1 MKVSRSS
8 AIGTRWVMRIAEAL
22 RNLRTDI
29 RNRLCGGAMLAL
41 LLVAPVAQAQIQNG
55 GFETGSFSSWTLRDY
70 SRGNSTMPVTSSSQL
85 GLTATGTV
93 SNGGNGTGFRSSVLT
108 SPGTAP
114 NTNGNLKYPFSGN
127 ASALIGG
134 NGGLKGTSIEQVAT
148 MALSDVDPVDGKV
161 HIRFAMAPLL
171 NNPSHPANQQPFF
184 YVEVINQTKGNSTL
198 FNTFN
203 YSNQPG
209 IPWQSVGNYQYTNW
223 QGFDISPG
231 NGLLDV
237 GDQVLLKIYVSNC
250 AQGAADHTG
259 QVYVDVFGSK
269 MPGLSVY
276 ATGPAITKPS
286 EQITYTYNY
295 INNSGVFAID
305 SWVRLAAPITEN
317 GLHLTFVPGSWP
329 PGCTG
334 IHTGTSPRADY
345 IDCPVGNLNDG
356 DGGNFQVTFT
366 VPAGAATT
374 SPNNVINNGDYDIRA
389 STVSPFIGPL
399 VKTIILPSATPT
411 VDLGITVSNGGVP
424 SYAVGGAVAYTVTVT
439 NNGPVDV
446 TGAIITQTLTGVSG
460 TAAWTCA
467 PAPGSTAVCGAASGT
482 GPITTTGNLPLN
494 QSLIYTVTGITAT
507 AAGTPV
513 VTVVKVAPPAGTSDS
528 VSSNNTDGLSTPVSA
543 EQHTLTVNTTG
554 SGTGR
559 VNAVPVTLAC
569 ASPGGAPCNSQL
581 LGKDQEAYLT
591 AVADPG
597 SIFKNWTG
605 DCTTITGNQCY
616 VKMGTVDLSVTAVF
630 AKVWT
635 VTPSIVGGTI
645 TPNTPQTVED
655 GQGTSFTITPG
666 TSGQVPV
673 ITTPGGAN
681 TCPGTLTGPVG
692 GNYTYSVSP
701 VTEDCAF
708 HVTFSTPDPKLT
720 VTKSVTSTGPY
731 TLGSA
736 IAYGFVVENTGNV
749 VLTGIVVNDA
759 QLDAPAN
766 CPVTTLAP
774 GASTTCTGSHTVT
787 AAEVAVGNVH
797 NSATASGTPPSGP
810 AVSSPPSTVDT
821 PTTQNPA
828 MTAVKSVTSAGPYTV
843 GSVIAYQFVVTNTGD
858 VTLTGIV
865 VNDAQLN
872 APAVCPL
879 TTLNPGDT
887 TTCTGSHTVTAA
899 EVAAGNVHNSA
910 TVTGQPPTPPGGPT
924 PPPVTT
930 PPTTADT
937 PTTQN
942 PAMTVVKSV
951 TSAGPYGVGDQIA
964 YQFVVTNTG
973 DVTLTGIVVNDAQ
986 LDAAAVCPVT
996 TLAPATSTTCTGN
1009 HTVTAAEVA
1018 AGFVHNSAT
1027 ATGQPPTPPGG
1038 PTPPPVTTPPSEVD
1052 TATAQNPSLGIVK
1065 SVTSAG
1071 PYGAGDQIA
1080 YQFVVT
1086 NTGDVTLT
1094 GIVVNDAQLDAAAV
1108 CPMTTLAPATSTTCT
1123 GNHTVTATEVA
1134 SGNVHNSATATGT
1147 PPAVPNGPVP
1157 TPVTS
1162 TPSATDTPTAQ
1173 NPAMTVVKSAT
1184 STGPHGVGDQIAYQF
1199 VVTNTGDVTLTGI
1212 VVNDALLDAAAVCP
1226 VTTLAPS
1233 ASTTCTGSHTITAAE
1248 VAVGYVHNS
1257 ATVTGQPPT
1266 PPGGPTPPPVTTPP
1280 STVDTPTTQNPA
1292 MTVVKSVTSAG
1303 PYGVGSVI
1311 AYQFVVENTGDVIL
1325 SGIVVNDAQLDA
1337 PAVCPLTTL
1346 NPGDTTT
1353 CTGSHTVTATEV
1365 AAGNVHNSATV
1376 TGQPPTPPGGPTP
1389 PPVTTPPSTV
1399 DTPTAQNPAMTAV
1412 KSVTS
1417 TGPYGVGDQIAYQF
1431 VVTNTGDVTLS
1442 GIVVNDALLDAPAV
1456 CPVTTL
1462 APGASTTCTGSHTVT
1477 AADVAVGNVHNSAT
1491 VTGQPPTPPGGPTP
1505 PPVTTPPTTVDTPT
1519 AQNPAMT
1526 VVKSV
1531 TSTGP
1536 YGVGDQIAY
1545 QFVVTNTGDVILTGI
1560 VVNDALLDA
1569 PAVCPLTTL
1578 NPGAS
1583 TTCTGSH
1590 TVTATEVAAGFVHNS
1605 ATATGQPPTPP
1616 GGPTPPPVTT
1626 PPSEVDTPTAQNP
1639 AMTVVKSVTSAG
1651 PYGVGSVIAYQ
1662 FVVTNTGDV
1671 TLTGIVVNDA
1681 LLDAPAVCPVTTL
1694 APGAS
1699 TTCTGNHTVTAQEV
1713 AAGYVHNS
1721 ATATG
1726 TPPTPPGGPTPP
1738 PITTPPSTVD
1748 TPTAQNPA
1756 MTVVKSVTSAGPYG
1770 VGSVIAYQ
1778 FVVEN
1783 TGDVILSSIVINDA
1797 LLDAPAVCPAT
1808 TLAPGDTTIC
1818 TGNHTVTAQEVAAGY
1833 VHNSATATG
1842 TPPTPPGSTVPPAPV
1857 TTPPSAV
1864 DTPTEQHPALSVV
1877 KSVTSTGPYTAG
1889 SVIAYQFVVTNTGN
1903 VTLTGIVV
1911 NDALLDAPA
1920 VCPVTTLAPGAS
1932 TTCTGSYT
1940 VTAADVEAGNVHNVA
1955 TATGTPPSVPGGPTP
1970 TPVTSEPHEVDTPIA
1985 QHPAIAT
1992 AKTATLTVDNAT
2004 PGKANI
2010 GDVITYAVTVTNTGD
2025 VTLND
2030 VAVEDTMDGYAPTT
2044 LACTPTTLAPGQTAT
2059 CATYTH
2065 TVTVE
2070 DANRTG
2076 GSLDNKVVATGIA
2089 TTGGSVSFSV
2099 TALGNAVVM
2108 VEPDPMQIRI
2118 VKSATPY
2125 DVKVGD
2131 LVRYTL
2137 AIQNTGTTPLVGGT
2151 IVDTPPAGFSYV
2163 DGSLVVDDAD
2173 KAGQLTGIHPIT
2185 IANIDLPAGQTA
2197 MVTYLLRVGAG
2208 VRAGIHTNSA
2218 LMRNGGETVSNVATA
2233 SVQLSADPML
2243 DESLIVGTVFDDRD
2257 GDGWQDS
2264 AALGGVK
2271 VQGGFAPGAYVAGS
2285 TTVDR
2290 GNGAQPEAD
2299 ASAPLLHGIALG
2311 AIAGRE
2317 SEADPAAKHRVVVSQ
2332 TLSALDFTGDF
2343 VLTSDEG
2350 VTVRMDAAGNTT
2362 VERAGQA
2369 AKGLTAAAPTVSR
2382 TVSQVADGYR
2392 VDYVI
2397 ENAGV
2402 DERGIPGVRI
2412 ASVEGLLVETDQF
2425 GRYHLTGIDGGRWER
2440 GRNFILKADPATLPP
2455 GSVFTTENPR
2465 LRRVT
2470 PGLPVRFDF
2479 GVKLPAGLIE
2489 GGTQPVELELGEV
2502 LFDPESASLRSEYLP
2517 VVEKMAAQIR
2527 EHGAGEVVISA
2538 NGEREA
2544 LAYDR
2549 AKAVRE
2555 ALLAKLDPELAQAT
2569 TVSLRTDLADPR
2581 STLLSLGES
2590 PVLGTVLFDTDK
2602 SAIKPEFAPVIE
2614 KIAADIEKLGGGVV
2628 GVIGHADR
2636 RGSDAYNVALGL
2648 RRAKAVYEAI
2658 AARLGAEARSRL
2670 RVEIND
2676 DPTAPVG
2683 LKSR

>member
-1 MKVSRSS
+1 
-8 AIGTRWVMRIAEAL
+8 
-22 RNLRTDI
+22 
-29 RNRLCGGAMLAL
+29 
-41 LLVAPVAQAQIQNG
+41 
-55 GFETGSFSSWTLRDY
+55 
-70 SRGNSTMPVTSSSQL
+70 VT
-85 GLTATGTV
+85 
-93 SNGGNGTGFRSSVLT
+93 
-108 SPGTAP
+108 
-114 NTNGNLKYPFSGN
+114 
-127 ASALIGG
+127 
-134 NGGLKGTSIEQVAT
+134 
-148 MALSDVDPVDGKV
+148 
-161 HIRFAMAPLL
+161 
-171 NNPSHPANQQPFF
+171 
-184 YVEVINQTKGNSTL
+184 
-198 FNTFN
+198 
-203 YSNQPG
+203 
-209 IPWQSVGNYQYTNW
+209 
-223 QGFDISPG
+223 
-231 NGLLDV
+231 
-237 GDQVLLKIYVSNC
+237 
-250 AQGAADHTG
+250 
-259 QVYVDVFGSK
+259 
-269 MPGLSVY
+269 
-276 ATGPAITKPS
+276 
-286 EQITYTYNY
+286 
-295 INNSGVFAID
+295 
-305 SWVRLAAPITEN
+305 
-317 GLHLTFVPGSWP
+317 
-329 PGCTG
+329 
-334 IHTGTSPRADY
+334 
-345 IDCPVGNLNDG
+345 
-356 DGGNFQVTFT
+356 
-366 VPAGAATT
+366 
-374 SPNNVINNGDYDIRA
+374 
-389 STVSPFIGPL
+389 
-399 VKTIILPSATPT
+399 
-411 VDLGITVSNGGVP
+411 
-424 SYAVGGAVAYTVTVT
+424 
-439 NNGPVDV
+439 
-446 TGAIITQTLTGVSG
+446 
-460 TAAWTCA
+460 
-467 PAPGSTAVCGAASGT
+467 
-482 GPITTTGNLPLN
+482 
-494 QSLIYTVTGITAT
+494 
-507 AAGTPV
+507 
-513 VTVVKVAPPAGTSDS
+513 
-528 VSSNNTDGLSTPVSA
+528 
-543 EQHTLTVNTTG
+543 
-554 SGTGR
+554 
-559 VNAVPVTLAC
+559 
-569 ASPGGAPCNSQL
+569 
-581 LGKDQEAYLT
+581 
-591 AVADPG
+591 
-597 SIFKNWTG
+597 
-605 DCTTITGNQCY
+605 
-616 VKMGTVDLSVTAVF
+616 
-630 AKVWT
+630 
-635 VTPSIVGGTI
+635 
-645 TPNTPQTVED
+645 
-655 GQGTSFTITPG
+655 
-666 TSGQVPV
+666 
-673 ITTPGGAN
+673 
-681 TCPGTLTGPVG
+681 
-692 GNYTYSVSP
+692 
-701 VTEDCAF
+701 
-708 HVTFSTPDPKLT
+708 
-720 VTKSVTSTGPY
+720 
-731 TLGSA
+731 
-736 IAYGFVVENTGNV
+736 
-749 VLTGIVVNDA
+749 
-759 QLDAPAN
+759 
-766 CPVTTLAP
+766 
-774 GASTTCTGSHTVT
+774 
-787 AAEVAVGNVH
+787 
-797 NSATASGTPPSGP
+797 TPPSE
-810 AVSSPPSTVDT
+810 VDT

-828 MTAVKSVTSAGPYTV
+828 MTAVKSVTSAGPYGV
-843 GSVIAYQFVVTNTGD
+843 GDQIVYQFVVTNTGD
-858 VTLTGIV
+858 VTLSGIV
-865 VNDAQLN
+865 VNDALLD
-872 APAVCPL
+872 APA
-879 TTLNPGDT
+879 
-887 TTCTGSHTVTAA
+887 S
-899 EVAAGNVHNSA
+899 
-910 TVTGQPPTPPGGPT
+910 
-924 PPPVTT
+924 
-930 PPTTADT
+930 
-937 PTTQN
+937 
-942 PAMTVVKSV
+942 
-951 TSAGPYGVGDQIA
+951 
-964 YQFVVTNTG
+964 
-973 DVTLTGIVVNDAQ
+973 
-986 LDAAAVCPVT
+986 CPVT
-996 TLAPATSTTCTGN
+996 TLAPGANTTCTGQ
-1009 HTVTAAEVA
+1009 HTVTVAEVA

-1134 SGNVHNSATATGT
+1134 AGNVHNSATATGT
-1147 PPAVPNGPVP
+1147 PPVVPNGPVP

-1212 VVNDALLDAAAVCP
+1212 VVNDAQLDAAAVCP

-1325 SGIVVNDAQLDA
+1325 SGIVINDALLDA

-1531 TSTGP
+1531 TSAGP

-1590 TVTATEVAAGFVHNS
+1590 TVTATEVAAGYVHNS

-1616 GGPTPPPVTT
+1616 GGPTPPPITT
-1626 PPSEVDTPTAQNP
+1626 PPSTVDTPTAQNP

-1651 PYGVGSVIAYQ
+1651 PYAVGSVIAYQ

-1671 TLTGIVVNDA
+1671 TLSGLVVNDA

-1694 APGAS
+1694 NPGAS

-1738 PITTPPSTVD
+1738 PVTTPPSTVD

-1756 MTVVKSVTSAGPYG
+1756 MTVVKSVTSTGPYG

-1783 TGDVILSSIVINDA
+1783 TGDVILSGIVINDA

-1842 TPPTPPGSTVPPAPV
+1842 TPPMPPGSTVPPAPV

-1864 DTPTEQHPALSVV
+1864 DTPTEQHPALSVM

-1903 VTLTGIVV
+1903 VTLDGIVV

-2010 GDVITYAVTVTNTGD
+2010 GDVITYTVTVTNTGD

-2044 LACTPTTLAPGQTAT
+2044 LACTPTTLVPGQPAT

-2070 DANRTG
+2070 DANRAG
-2076 GSLDNKVVATGIA
+2076 GTLDNKVVATGTA
-2089 TTGGSVSFSV
+2089 TTAGSVSFSV
-2099 TALGNAVVM
+2099 TALGNAVVV
-2108 VEPDPMQIRI
+2108 VEPDPVQIRI

-2163 DGSLVVDDAD
+2163 DGSLAVDDAD

-2218 LMRNGGETVSNVATA
+2218 LMRDGGETVSNVATA

-2455 GSVFTTENPR
+2455 GSEFTTENPR